1 MNRLLPWLRLLRAG
15 TLLSPGCDVLAGL
28 CVMGM
33 AWSPDAVRIIVAS
46 ICLYAAGMVF
56 NDVADV
62 REDRLQR
69 PERPIPR
76 GDISLGTA
84 AALGA
89 VLLTLGLLC
98 SPPEF
103 RMHHGLIAVLVLL
116 YDFACK
122 KVALLGALTMGTLRG
137 LNLLTAAAPIWLS
150 GAANPEEQPALTVL
164 LAAAACYAI
173 YVIAVTILGIYEDTE
188 RVSPRALVTV
198 QTAPLIAG
206 FVGLLSVQGGLWPA
220 PALATI
226 PIVLF
231 ARRNRLRTSWDQA
244 SIRQSM
250 MYLLLGTMLY
260 TALLA
265 VAKDCWPEALGIALC
280 IPVARWIARHISLT

>member
-15 TLLSPGCDVLAGL
+15 TLLSPGCDVLAGI
-28 CVMGM
+28 CIIGM
-33 AWSPDAVRIIVAS
+33 AWSPDAVRIILAS
-46 ICLYAAGMVF
+46 VCLYAAGMVC

-76 GDISLGTA
+76 GEVSLAGA
-84 AALGA
+84 SVLGA
-89 VLLTLGLLC
+89 TLLALGLLC
-98 SPPEF
+98 SPAEF
-103 RMHHGLIAVLVLL
+103 RMHHGLIAALVLL

-137 LNLLTAAAPIWLS
+137 LNLLTAAAPLLWS
-150 GAANPEEQPALTVL
+150 GAVTADEQPAVTVL
-164 LAAAACYAI
+164 LTAAACYAI
-173 YVIAVTILGIYEDTE
+173 YVIAVTILGIYEDAD
-188 RVSPRALVTV
+188 RVTPRAVVTV
-198 QTAPLIAG
+198 QTAPLVAG
-206 FVGLLSVQGGLWPA
+206 FVGLLSAQGGLWPA
-220 PALATI
+220 PAIATV

-231 ARRNRLRTSWDQA
+231 ARRNRLRTKWDQA

-265 VAKDCWPEALGIALC
+265 AARDRWPEALGIALC